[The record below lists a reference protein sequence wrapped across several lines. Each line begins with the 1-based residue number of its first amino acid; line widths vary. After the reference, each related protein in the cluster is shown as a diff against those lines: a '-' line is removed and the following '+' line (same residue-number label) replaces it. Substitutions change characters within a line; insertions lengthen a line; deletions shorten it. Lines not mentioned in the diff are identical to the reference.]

1 MTVNTGGLAILSGGS
16 LYMAQPYF
24 AAARPLGPAPMMQ
37 MDFAVVRRPDDD
49 GAGIAPGSV
58 TVAR

>member
-1 MTVNTGGLAILSGGS
+1 MTVNTGGLAILSGGT

-37 MDFAVVRRPDDD
+37 MDFAVVRRSDDD
-49 GAGIAPGSV
+49 GAGIA
-58 TVAR
+58 